1 MHEQAR
7 QDKTV
12 LRLSIDAKAAVK
24 IGAFSRKGYSR
35 VIIRAAD
42 HDFKPDETLT
52 PFGIFLPD
60 YDEVYLYFTKS
71 AVTADF
77 MVDCLQDLWA
87 TLQPRFPAI
96 TKLLINL
103 DNGPE
108 NHSRRTQFMPRLT
121 DLVDAFQITV
131 QLAYYPPYH
140 SKYNPIER
148 VWGVL
153 EQHWN
158 GSLLSSRKVVLAFAS
173 SMTYHHH
180 SPVVTLIERV
190 YYTGV
195 RLSNPAMTAL
205 ETRFQRLPGL
215 GKWFVQI
222 APRVDG

>member
-1 MHEQAR
+1 
-7 QDKTV
+7 
-12 LRLSIDAKAAVK
+12 
-24 IGAFSRKGYSR
+24 
-35 VIIRAAD
+35 
-42 HDFKPDETLT
+42 
-52 PFGIFLPD
+52 
-60 YDEVYLYFTKS
+60 
-71 AVTADF
+71 
-77 MVDCLQDLWA
+77 MVDCLQELWA

-96 TKLLINL
+96 TRLLINL

-108 NHSRRTQFMPRLT
+108 NHSRRTQFMQRLT

-158 GSLLSSRKVVLAFAS
+158 GSLLSSRKVVLGFAS
-173 SMTYHHH
+173 SMTYNNH

-190 YYTGV
+190 YHTGV
-195 RLSNPAMTAL
+195 RLSNAAMTAL
-205 ETRFQRLPGL
+205 EARFQRLPDL